1 MRTRRAAP
9 LVGVS
14 AAVAVAS
21 VAGVWGLW
29 RVFVDTWAG
38 QSVDQAAMEGAA
50 YGQNQLWRIAEPVLD
65 VVSVSFIAIVLATA
79 IVIAV
84 ARRRWEL
91 AVQAAVVMIGA
102 NVTTQ
107 VLKKWVFER
116 PELGVP
122 GGYGNTLPSGHT
134 TVAASAAVVLTLVVA
149 PRVRPWA
156 AAIGALYTTATGVST
171 LVGQWHRPSDVV
183 AAVLV
188 VLAWTAA
195 TCALA
200 VVVPR
205 WASSG
210 DGPVDRAPAPRATRA
225 MLVVLS
231 VVGVVLAVVAGAAL
245 SSTWSKV
252 PEVTGRDELLT
263 AYLGG
268 AAGTAA
274 AACIAFAITL
284 WLREAAAS
292 GLPRGRRI
300 VVESAS
306 DGDSPRVERPVNR

>member
-1 MRTRRAAP
+1 
-9 LVGVS
+9 
-14 AAVAVAS
+14 
-21 VAGVWGLW
+21 
-29 RVFVDTWAG
+29 
-38 QSVDQAAMEGAA
+38 
-50 YGQNQLWRIAEPVLD
+50 
-65 VVSVSFIAIVLATA
+65 
-79 IVIAV
+79 
-84 ARRRWEL
+84 
-91 AVQAAVVMIGA
+91 MIGA

-134 TVAASAAVVLTLVVA
+134 TVAAAAAVVLTLVVA

-156 AAIGALYTTATGVST
+156 AALGAVYTTATGIST
-171 LVGQWHRPSDVV
+171 LVGRWHRPSDVV

-200 VVVPR
+200 VLVPR
-205 WASSG
+205 WSASG
-210 DGPVDRAPAPRATRA
+210 DVPVDRVPVPAVTRA

-231 VVGVVLAVVAGAAL
+231 ALAAVAGVVAAVAL

-252 PEVTGRDELLT
+252 PDVTSRSDLLT

-268 AAGTAA
+268 AAGTAF
-274 AACIAFAITL
+274 AACLGFAIVL
-284 WLREAAAS
+284 WLRQAAAS
-292 GLPRGRRI
+292 GLPRG
-300 VVESAS
+300 
-306 DGDSPRVERPVNR
+306 